1 MKKDLVLKN
10 VTRPYQLQ
18 FITIIFNFEVLMLF
32 CKTLFLIYVE
42 YIFSIDLQILGFI
55 FQDGTVIIHTVR
67 RGLYMRTLRPP
78 CTLNIPHMV
87 MDDMGRIV
95 LYCHE
100 TLPIEPKVWSSSL
113 IHVFLN
119 SFFHPILL

>member
-10 VTRPYQLQ
+10 VTRPYQSQ
-18 FITIIFNFEVLMLF
+18 FITIIFNFKVLMLF

-78 CTLNIPHMV
+78 CTMGYTLNIPHMV

-100 TLPIEPKVWSSSL
+100 TLPIEPKV
-113 IHVFLN
+113 
-119 SFFHPILL
+119 

>member
-10 VTRPYQLQ
+10 VTRTYMYQLQ

-78 CTLNIPHMV
+78 CTMGYTLNIPHMV

-100 TLPIEPKVWSSSL
+100 TLPIEPKV
-113 IHVFLN
+113 
-119 SFFHPILL
+119 